1 MIWVVHPGSG
11 SATLLMGMQ
20 YLQLVA
26 RREAADRTTAELH
39 KQKEELARVR
49 KT

>member
-1 MIWVVHPGSG
+1 MKMGRKPV
-11 SATLLMGMQ
+11 AKLMGMQ

-49 KT
+49 IT

>member
-1 MIWVVHPGSG
+1 MKTGRNPVAELI
-11 SATLLMGMQ
+11 GML

-49 KT
+49 MT